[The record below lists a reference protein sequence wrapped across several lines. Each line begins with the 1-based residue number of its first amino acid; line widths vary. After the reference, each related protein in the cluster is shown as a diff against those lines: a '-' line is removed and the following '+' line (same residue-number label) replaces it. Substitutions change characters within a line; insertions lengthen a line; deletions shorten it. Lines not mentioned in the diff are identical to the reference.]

1 MLCSIIIF
9 LFFTLT
15 QCELLQLPDESLS
28 IPEECTDST
37 LSSTNYEDLKGKFP
51 SWHSNWL
58 IFSILELELT
68 ISETVSTEGTA
79 FIENEEIV
87 LINSDITIEKLRGVA
102 W

>member
-1 MLCSIIIF
+1 MISIFYCHGFHNFLGTRMLCSIIIF

-51 SWHSNWL
+51 S
-58 IFSILELELT
+58 
-68 ISETVSTEGTA
+68 
-79 FIENEEIV
+79 
-87 LINSDITIEKLRGVA
+87 
-102 W
+102 